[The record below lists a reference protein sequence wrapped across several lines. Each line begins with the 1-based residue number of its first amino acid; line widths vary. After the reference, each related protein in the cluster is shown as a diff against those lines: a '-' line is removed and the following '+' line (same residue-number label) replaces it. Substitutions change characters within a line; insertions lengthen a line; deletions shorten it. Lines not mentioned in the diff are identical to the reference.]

1 MLTQISD
8 KAIRILTLSILG
20 LVTLVAVGVGYQLF
34 KAQYAV
40 EVYRDRVKQMAAD
53 YGDLMETYNQAV
65 RKTAVTELV
74 VEDGSLC
81 VHVRTAEGV
90 DRTVATPFD
99 PAREIFVDYVVL
111 DGRLWIR
118 RIYDDHTR
126 PSEGLVIDPAYETV
140 DWSDPKL
147 RQGKVVYRSL
157 TEGRWIV
164 TVTGGGSLGLA
175 KVSDTEFSDL
185 AAPPHVRDYP
195 QIEREVQQEVDA
207 VGPGDVFKRLVG
219 VEGG

>member
-8 KAIRILTLSILG
+8 KAIRILTLAVLG
-20 LVTLVAVGVGYQLF
+20 LVTFLATAIGYQLV
-34 KAQYAV
+34 KSQYAAD
-40 EVYRDRVKQMAAD
+40 VYREQLKQMAAD
-53 YGDLMETYNQAV
+53 YQDLMDTYNEAV

-74 VEDGSLC
+74 VRGDSLC
-81 VHVRTAEGV
+81 VHVRTTEGLQ
-90 DRTVATPFD
+90 RTIETPFN

-118 RIYDDHTR
+118 RIYDDQTR
-126 PSEGLVIDPAYETV
+126 PREGLVIDPAYETV

-157 TEGRWIV
+157 SEGRWVV

-175 KVSDTEFSDL
+175 KVADGESTDL
-185 AAPPHVRDYP
+185 AAPPRVRDYP
-195 QIEREVQQEVDA
+195 QIEREVQRQVDA
-207 VGPGDVFKRLVG
+207 VGPGDVLKRLVG
-219 VEGG
+219 VDSD